1 MAASAARSWL
11 AECKD
16 SQQVADGI
24 QHYAPLLRVQGWTL
38 LIADCGKRGEYQ
50 KAQAVFDA
58 VPYKNV
64 WHYSAII
71 GALGACGKWQA
82 AVAQLQHLKLL
93 ASSQRS
99 LRPNQVTYS
108 AAITA
113 CARGHMLDVALE
125 LFAEMQATGLVPDE
139 VTYSIVLSTASRAG
153 DWDTV
158 QQLLEVMHSQGMPA
172 RTPVY
177 AAYLRQLCKH
187 EEWNRALSLFLVMQE
202 LGVPVT
208 AVMVLDMA
216 RTLQQ
221 CGRPRMAAH
230 LMKEAE
236 AAGLSDRLQ
245 EIEEQGTWTPHYVH
259 GAHAANRDY
268 EFAQRAHM
276 QQLMRDNCWRLP
288 HHGQQSSAPASAAA
302 TAGAAGA
309 SADAC
314 GSSGGG
320 GGGSSISSSISSSRQ
335 GSLLL
340 HLEEARF
347 DRFDHGLLFDHD
359 DDGSFVHSEAET
371 EEYAGSFASSS
382 ELCSSVATGTL
393 GVSVHGLSLREGA
406 CSSALPSPQ
415 LLSMMAKPFVT
426 AAAAAGKVACSFVG
440 EQVVSG
446 TAAATVSADG
456 CCHRL
461 STGDGE
467 QQQ

>member
-38 LIADCGKRGEYQ
+38 LIADCGRRGEYQ
-50 KAQAVFDA
+50 KAQAIFEA

-177 AAYLRQLCKH
+177 AAYLRQLCKL

-208 AVMVLDMA
+208 AMMVLDMA
-216 RTLQQ
+216 HTLQQ

-230 LMKEAE
+230 LMEQAE
-236 AAGLSDRLQ
+236 AAGLPDKLQ
-245 EIEEQGTWTPHYVH
+245 EIEEQGTWTPHYAH

-268 EFAQRAHM
+268 E
-276 QQLMRDNCWRLP
+276 
-288 HHGQQSSAPASAAA
+288 
-302 TAGAAGA
+302 
-309 SADAC
+309 AC
-314 GSSGGG
+314 NGS
-320 GGGSSISSSISSSRQ
+320 
-335 GSLLL
+335 
-340 HLEEARF
+340 
-347 DRFDHGLLFDHD
+347 
-359 DDGSFVHSEAET
+359 
-371 EEYAGSFASSS
+371 AGSA
-382 ELCSSVATGTL
+382 EIGIWTG
-393 GVSVHGLSLREGA
+393 
-406 CSSALPSPQ
+406 
-415 LLSMMAKPFVT
+415 
-426 AAAAAGKVACSFVG
+426 
-440 EQVVSG
+440 
-446 TAAATVSADG
+446 
-456 CCHRL
+456 
-461 STGDGE
+461 
-467 QQQ
+467 